1 MKTTRRTREQSV
13 QLAIAALAASL
24 CTGVTAQQFS
34 DWAPAQPVAAL
45 NTTFNEGCP
54 MESPDTLS
62 LYFASTRP
70 GMGGNDIWV
79 ARRADESSPW
89 GSPENLGPPVNS
101 PANEMCPTPLR
112 GNGLLFVSDRP
123 GSDACMAG
131 PGRPDMYF
139 ARRNPAHGWVEAE
152 TLGCGSTDDGPNSVA
167 AELTPSLAET
177 PSGGR
182 IINIHLGLSPYY
194 RGAGTNFWPLVN
206 REPEYVGATIHYLDA
221 GIDTGPILA
230 HARPRIDHGDG
241 PHDIGNK
248 TIVAAADALLEAAT
262 AHVAGQA
269 RAVPQT
275 GGGRLYQRKDFNA
288 DAVRTLY
295 RNFDTGMIDEY
306 LAARVSRDAAL
317 CLIAPER
324 VS

>member
-1 MKTTRRTREQSV
+1 MRVVLLTSTFRRHVFVANTV
-13 QLAIAALAASL
+13 AASCDL
-24 CTGVTAQQFS
+24 AGVWQEEKSFRPERYAENADDEVVIERHFACRDESEAAHFSSHDDVRLHAQ
-34 DWAPAQPVAAL
+34 AVHRVVPVGGCNDPTEVALMAA
-45 NTTFNEGCP
+45 
-54 MESPDTLS
+54 
-62 LYFASTRP
+62 TRP
-70 GMGGNDIWV
+70 EAVLVFGTGIL
-79 ARRADESSPW
+79 RE
-89 GSPENLGPPVNS
+89 
-101 PANEMCPTPLR
+101 PL
-112 GNGLLFVSDRP
+112 LSAF
-123 GSDACMAG
+123 
-131 PGRPDMYF
+131 
-139 ARRNPAHGWVEAE
+139 E
-152 TLGCGSTDDGPNSVA
+152 
-167 AELTPSLAET
+167 
-177 PSGGR
+177 GR